1 MARIIELS
9 HIIADGT
16 VTYPGLPAPSITD
29 YLPRTESEALYAP
42 GTTFHIG
49 RIDMVAN
56 TGTYIDVPSHRF
68 AEGADLAAAPVE
80 SMANLSGVKVTA
92 TEPAL
97 RPAHLA
103 GIEVKGRAVLIE
115 TGWSR
120 HFGTPSYAVGAPFV
134 TAGAAAWLVDH
145 GVALVGIDSIN
156 IDDTE
161 DPTRPAHTRLLA
173 ANVPIVEHLTGL
185 SALPSS
191 GFRFFALPPRIAGMG
206 TFPVRAIALVG

>member
-1 MARIIELS
+1 
-9 HIIADGT
+9 
-16 VTYPGLPAPSITD
+16 
-29 YLPRTESEALYAP
+29 
-42 GTTFHIG
+42 
-49 RIDMVAN
+49 MVAN

-92 TEPAL
+92 
-97 RPAHLA
+97 
-103 GIEVKGRAVLIE
+103 
-115 TGWSR
+115 
-120 HFGTPSYAVGAPFV
+120 
-134 TAGAAAWLVDH
+134 
-145 GVALVGIDSIN
+145 
-156 IDDTE
+156 TE